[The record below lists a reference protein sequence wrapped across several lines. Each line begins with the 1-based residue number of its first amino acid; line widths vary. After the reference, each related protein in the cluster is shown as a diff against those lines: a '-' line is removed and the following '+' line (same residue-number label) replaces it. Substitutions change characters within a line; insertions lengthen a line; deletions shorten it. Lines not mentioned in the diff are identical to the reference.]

1 MWLMHLSGEISR
13 IPSPSVTGAEA
24 LVGSAVEWLELLA
37 EIVAAVLIGIG
48 IVLTLARLLKVLA
61 RPKLEGYEISR
72 LTLARFLT
80 LGLEFQLAA
89 DVLATTVAPSWTQIG
104 KLGAIAVIR
113 TALNFFLAREIKEAE
128 KATSK
133 AAHLE
138 T

>member
-1 MWLMHLSGEISR
+1 MWLMHLSEEISR

-24 LVGSAVEWLELLA
+24 LIGSAVEWLELLA

-48 IVLTLARLLKVLA
+48 IVLTLARLLTVLA

-133 AAHLE
+133 AVHLE